1 MVIAIES
8 PDAGLLHVH
17 FPRAGF
23 EMLQQDQSARSA
35 ASTGEKD
42 IKDMNEMDIL
52 AANKQRARDYFTA
65 FATQD
70 KTWLEAN
77 FAPTN
82 VRQDTTLPFE
92 VKGPEGVLALG
103 DVLLGAFSEVELD
116 IQEVIA
122 ENDKVLVHLRFRCVH
137 SGPFGDY
144 PASNKRFNVMVLD
157 FFRMEDGMIAEQW
170 PAIDNIWLQQQIG
183 ML

>member
-1 MVIAIES
+1 M
-8 PDAGLLHVH
+8 
-17 FPRAGF
+17 
-23 EMLQQDQSARSA
+23 
-35 ASTGEKD
+35 
-42 IKDMNEMDIL
+42 KDMADTDIL

-70 KTWLEAN
+70 EAWLRAN
-77 FAPTN
+77 VAPGYI
-82 VRQDTTLPFE
+82 RQDTTLPFE

-122 ENDKVLVHLRFRCVH
+122 ENDKVLVHLRFRGVH

-144 PASNKRFNVMVLD
+144 PASNKRFDVMVLD
-157 FFRMEDGMIAEQW
+157 FFRMENGQIAEQW
-170 PAIDNIWLQQQIG
+170 PAIDNLGLQQQIG
-183 ML
+183 LI